1 MTKCEE
7 CNENYYI
14 ENNEWCK
21 SCNSKHLQN
30 DFEKLTANNEVKKF
44 FQKIQNEVDSPYIVL
59 EWISYNE
66 LKIKNK
72 IEWERNAFCSVALKS
87 LNYPENENLLYEI
100 EQYTKLK
107 DNTFFVRCF
116 GISQNSET
124 KAYIMKDRIKA
135 LLDISNGL
143 EQLHECNLTHQD
155 FHSGNLLFSIQKNL
169 LITNLSLC
177 EAVNEKSNVKY
188 GVVPYM
194 APELLF
200 DKKTYTA
207 KADIYSFGM
216 IMYFIATGNQPFAN
230 YDDYYSLAKEVKYNN
245 FRSKIKDLEIPE
257 SYIKLIKKC
266 WASNPDDRPII
277 NDIKEEIRL
286 YYQHPKLYGIEKAEQ
301 YLKANEIQK
310 YPQIFYRSK
319 IFNSKET
326 IKNDYSLELKGVQ
339 SWSNYDL
346 DKL

>member
-1 MTKCEE
+1 MNGVNHWNIT
-7 CNENYYI
+7 N
-14 ENNEWCK
+14 
-21 SCNSKHLQN
+21 Q
-30 DFEKLTANNEVKKF
+30 
-44 FQKIQNEVDSPYIVL
+44 
-59 EWISYNE
+59 
-66 LKIKNK
+66 
-72 IEWERNAFCSVALKS
+72 EWERNAFCPVALKS
-87 LNYPENENLLYEI
+87 LNHPENENLLYEI
-100 EQYTKLK
+100 KQYTKLK

-116 GISQNSET
+116 GISQNPET
-124 KAYIMKDRIKA
+124 KAYIMVMEYIPYGSLDKYDITNMIWKDRIKA

-155 FHSGNLLFSIQKNL
+155 FHPGNLLFSIQKNL
-169 LITNLSLC
+169 LITDLGLC
-177 EAVNEKSNVKY
+177 GAVNEKSNVKY
-188 GVVPYM
+188 RVVPYM
-194 APELLF
+194 ASELLF
-200 DKKTYTA
+200 DKQPYTA

-216 IMYFIATGNQPFAN
+216 IMYFITTGNQPFAN

-245 FRSKIKDLEIPE
+245 FRPKIKDLEISE

-266 WASNPDDRPII
+266 WASNPDDRPTI

-310 YPQIFYRSK
+310 YPQVFYRSK

-326 IKNDYSLELKGVQ
+326 IENNYSLELKQVQ

>member
-1 MTKCEE
+1 
-7 CNENYYI
+7 
-14 ENNEWCK
+14 
-21 SCNSKHLQN
+21 
-30 DFEKLTANNEVKKF
+30 
-44 FQKIQNEVDSPYIVL
+44 
-59 EWISYNE
+59 
-66 LKIKNK
+66 
-72 IEWERNAFCSVALKS
+72 
-87 LNYPENENLLYEI
+87 
-100 EQYTKLK
+100 
-107 DNTFFVRCF
+107 
-116 GISQNSET
+116 
-124 KAYIMKDRIKA
+124 KDRIKA

-169 LITNLSLC
+169 LITNLGLC
-177 EAVNEKSNVKY
+177 GAVNENLIRY
-188 GVVPYM
+188 
-194 APELLF
+194 
-200 DKKTYTA
+200 
-207 KADIYSFGM
+207 IYSFGM

-245 FRSKIKDLEIPE
+245 FRPKIKDLEISE

-310 YPQIFYRSK
+310 YPQVFYRSK

-326 IKNDYSLELKGVQ
+326 IENNYSLELKQVQ